1 MLTIFSIF
9 VRNKKITNYSLTRYS
24 VFALSFLFLFIFQT
38 SFLFAANLT
47 VSPSSVSTK
56 IGKTFTVD
64 LVVNNNTD
72 AINAVAA
79 LITYPSDTLSITS
92 VSKVGS
98 FMSLWAEEPTYSNEN
113 GTLKLEGVALNPGF
127 NKTTGKVISVTF
139 KALQEGNVSIAVK
152 SGQVLAN
159 DGNATD
165 VLKTTGAAFV
175 YIHDNKVE
183 EPSVK
188 ETVVPVITSPTHP
201 DSNAWYG
208 RRDASFE
215 WKLPE
220 GITAIRTVYS
230 EKETSVPSKV
240 YDPPVNNR
248 SFTADADGVMYMAVQ
263 FRNASGWGAIARY
276 KFQID
281 TQAPETL
288 KASFPDGNI
297 TTNQTPA
304 VLVLA
309 EDALSGMKAI
319 TMSIDNGQP
328 VEFLLDSSNLY
339 RLPKQ
344 NSGNHTVVI
353 NAVDNAGN
361 ISTVSLD
368 YTIQAINPPIIT
380 EYTKKVDFDNKLKV
394 VGATYPE
401 STVEVTL
408 TDREGLVSS
417 SKVTSN
423 ETGVFTLLWNQKLDS
438 GVYEMR
444 TRVLDGRG
452 SISEYSENRVIIVER
467 MVLVRFGIFVMNW
480 LSVIL
485 IIIIATLM
493 VCGTLWYALVQF
505 ARFRRKVRRNLAE
518 VENTLHVNVKALR
531 SDTEEFHDIL
541 VKAERKREL
550 TREENA
556 ILKKFKKR
564 LQITEKEIEQKLED
578 VTE

>member
-1 MLTIFSIF
+1 MLTIFSF
-9 VRNKKITNYSLTRYS
+9 LARSKKATNHSRSRYVILT
-24 VFALSFLFLFIFQT
+24 LSFLFLFGAHID
-38 SFLFAANLT
+38 SLFAANLT
-47 VSPSSVSTK
+47 ISPSSVTTK

-79 LITYPSDTLSITS
+79 LITYPADTLSITS
-92 VSKVGS
+92 ISKAGS

-127 NKTTGKVISVTF
+127 NKTTGKVISITF

-175 YIHDNKVE
+175 YINDDKAAEVA
-183 EPSVK
+183 VK

-220 GITAIRTVYS
+220 GVSAIRTVYS
-230 EKETSVPSKV
+230 DKETSVPSKV

-248 SFTADADGVMYMAVQ
+248 SFTADTDGVMYMAVQ
-263 FRNASGWGAIARY
+263 FRNASGWGAITRY

-281 TQAPETL
+281 TQAPEAL
-288 KASFPDGNI
+288 KATFPDGSV

-309 EDALSGMKAI
+309 EDALSGLRAI

-328 VEFLLDSSNLY
+328 VEFPLDSSNLY

-368 YTIQAINPPIIT
+368 YTIQAINPPVIT
-380 EYTKKVDFDNKLKV
+380 EYTKKVDFDNKFKV
-394 VGATYPE
+394 VGATYPQ

-408 TDREGLVSS
+408 TDRDGVVST
-417 SKVTSN
+417 SKVSSN
-423 ETGVFTLLWNQKLDS
+423 ETGVFTLLWDQKLDS

-444 TRVLDGRG
+444 ARVLDGRG

-505 ARFRRKVRRNLAE
+505 ARFRRRVRRNLAE

-531 SDTEEFHDIL
+531 SDTEEFHDVL

-578 VTE
+578 ATE